1 MRINHFKTIQ
11 NNPYKKQV
19 PHMNEIHVK
28 SAYKKDEIQ
37 ISDEAKKLLSSSK
50 FEQDRMDKVQEIKQQ
65 VDSGTFKVNVAKT
78 AASIISYYYK
88 A

>member
-28 SAYKKDEIQ
+28 SAYKRT
-37 ISDEAKKLLSSSK
+37 K
-50 FEQDRMDKVQEIKQQ
+50 FKFQMKRK
-65 VDSGTFKVNVAKT
+65 
-78 AASIISYYYK
+78 SYYRLLNLNKTEWIKYRK
-88 A
+88 